1 MDLFSS
7 VLISK
12 SCMRLDQFYSE
23 SNAILGKASLNFVYI
38 LDFLQR
44 EHRRR
49 QISTETHRKIV
60 SPKMC
65 HARFSANPPASGF
78 REHCATLSGL
88 LEIRLAASCAPQ
100 IYSRVIYICV
110 CMCIICVSGWK
121 KNRQRGS
128 SEFLSRLRL
137 MMPLIA
143 DFFLKLL
150 RPH

>member
-1 MDLFSS
+1 
-7 VLISK
+7 
-12 SCMRLDQFYSE
+12 
-23 SNAILGKASLNFVYI
+23 VYI

-100 IYSRVIYICV
+100 IYSRVIIYV
-110 CMCIICVSGWK
+110 YVCVSFVSLGGK
-121 KNRQRGS
+121 KRQRGS

-143 DFFLKLL
+143 DFF
-150 RPH
+150 